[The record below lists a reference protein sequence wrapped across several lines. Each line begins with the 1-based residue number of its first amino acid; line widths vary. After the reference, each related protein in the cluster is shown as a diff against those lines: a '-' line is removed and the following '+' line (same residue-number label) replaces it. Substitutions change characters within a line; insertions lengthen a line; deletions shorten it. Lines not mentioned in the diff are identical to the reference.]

1 MFKLK
6 FNFGKSPNIDIIT
19 GRRTDDEKKVSRK
32 VWTQQDG
39 VARKVVI
46 YLFNCI
52 VLYCI
57 VLYCIVLYCIVLYY
71 IVLYCIVLHL
81 NSSFVSPKRRI
92 LYFLYLLR

>member
-57 VLYCIVLYCIVLYY
+57 VLYCIVLYCIVLYC
-71 IVLYCIVLHL
+71 IVLYCIVLYC
-81 NSSFVSPKRRI
+81 I
-92 LYFLYLLR
+92 